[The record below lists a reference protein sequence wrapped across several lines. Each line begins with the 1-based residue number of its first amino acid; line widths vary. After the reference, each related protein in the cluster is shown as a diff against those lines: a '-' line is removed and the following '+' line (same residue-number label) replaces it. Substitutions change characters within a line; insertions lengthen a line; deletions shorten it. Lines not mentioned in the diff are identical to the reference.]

1 MNALNIHRVNSLPAT
16 LEASSIY
23 YVSNVA
29 NPELVE
35 IYMTGNDADTV
46 KRTINQADV
55 DAWINLALA
64 DVESSTVLIAPTIAE
79 RDALALS
86 RSTLVLVIDATG
98 DSTVKAGA
106 ATYIYDA
113 SSQQFTKISEF
124 ESLDLVQSWDN
135 IVDGPES
142 TPEQIDE
149 SVLRSHAHA
158 NSAQLAKVGQD
169 AQGEFTYN
177 GQYPL
182 ARISSEEW

>member
-1 MNALNIHRVNSLPAT
+1 MNALNIHRVNALPAV

-23 YVSNVA
+23 YVSSVA

-35 IYMTGNDADTV
+35 IYMTGNNPETV
-46 KRTINQADV
+46 KRTVNRADV

-64 DVESSTVLIAPTIAE
+64 DFDISTTLVVATIAE
-79 RDALALS
+79 RDALVLS

-106 ATYIYDA
+106 ATYVYEA
-113 SSQQFTKISEF
+113 STQSFTKISEF
-124 ESLDLVQSWDN
+124 ESLDLVQTWDS

-142 TPEQIDE
+142 TPEQIDQ
-149 SVLRSHAHA
+149 SVLRAHAHA
-158 NSAQLAKVGQD
+158 NSGQLAKVGQD

-182 ARISSEEW
+182 ARISTEEW

>member
-23 YVSNVA
+23 YVSNVV

-35 IYMTGNDADTV
+35 IYMTGNNPETV
-46 KRTINQADV
+46 KRTVNRADV

-64 DVESSTVLIAPTIAE
+64 DIELSSVLIVATIAE
-79 RDALALS
+79 RDALVLD

-98 DSTVKAGA
+98 DSSVKTGA
-106 ATYIYDA
+106 ATYVYNA
-113 SSQQFTKISEF
+113 SAQSFTKISEF
-124 ESLDLVQSWDN
+124 ESLDLVLSWDG
-135 IVDGPES
+135 ITDGPES
-142 TPEQIDE
+142 TPEQIDQ
-149 SVLRSHAHA
+149 SVLQAHAHA
-158 NSAQLAKVGQD
+158 NSGQLAKVDQD

-182 ARISSEEW
+182 ARISTEEW

>member
-1 MNALNIHRVNSLPAT
+1 MNALNIHRVNSLPVT

-23 YVSNVA
+23 YVSSAA

-55 DAWINLALA
+55 DALINLALA
-64 DVESSTVLIAPTIAE
+64 DIELSTVLIVPTIAE
-79 RDALALS
+79 RDTLVLN
-86 RSTLVLVIDATG
+86 RSTSVLVIDATG

-106 ATYIYDA
+106 ATYIYNA
-113 SSQQFTKISEF
+113 SSQLFTKISEF
-124 ESLDLVQSWDN
+124 ESLDLVQSWDS

-142 TPEQIDE
+142 TPEQIDQ
-149 SVLRSHAHA
+149 SVLKAHAHA
-158 NSAQLAKVGQD
+158 NSTQLAKVGQD

-177 GQYPL
+177 GQYTL
-182 ARISSEEW
+182 ERISSEEW